1 MSKLWGRKGLL
12 QCFVPH
18 PADFLVET
26 LRDMLAHQPDGLRR
40 LLTRDMSPGFAEL
53 LTSKLE
59 ERAAESGGNNILFPL
74 RL

>member
-1 MSKLWGRKGLL
+1 M

-40 LLTRDMSPGFAEL
+40 LLTRDLSPGFAEL

-59 ERAAESGGNNILFPL
+59 ERAAESRGKDILFPL